1 MQNLRLSR
9 FANEPLKWRCRRIPQ
24 NAMGAQA
31 ARSCVH
37 LTGISVSRFVTDLQI
52 PSKYSIAF
60 AMPDSLFDTP
70 AFCSET

>member
-1 MQNLRLSR
+1 
-9 FANEPLKWRCRRIPQ
+9 
-24 NAMGAQA
+24 MGAQA